1 MSTEYG
7 SGGGLEVQMDGPFA
21 TSGGGSGGAKMTT
34 ISAPAANWKGGES
47 PYSMSVGVDGVSVSS
62 KVDVQLSAEQMALLE
77 NKIITFMAEN
87 YGGIVTLYAFGD
99 KPDSDIDLQAVLT
112 EVNGEGV
119 ILGSMAATSVPRSN
133 YSQTDPTKADFILN
147 KPDAAITKA
156 QSTADA
162 AAKTAGAALP
172 KAGGTMTGAINM
184 GSRKI
189 TNLASPEEDT
199 DAASRGFV
207 ASYVDGKHLSAQVT
221 LTAAGWSAAAPYTQT
236 VAVSGILATDRPHY
250 GAVYSGDTAT
260 ALAQKEGF
268 AVVDDLDT
276 AAGSVTFTC
285 FEEKP
290 VVDLTIQLEVNR

>member
-21 TSGGGSGGAKMTT
+21 TSGGGSGGAKMAT

-47 PYSMSVGVDGVSVSS
+47 PYSMAVGVDGVSVSS
-62 KVDVQLSAEQMALLE
+62 KVDVQLSAEQMALLQD
-77 NKIITFMAEN
+77 KIITFMAEN

-99 KPDSDIDLQAVLT
+99 KPDADIELQAVLT

-133 YSQTDPTKADFILN
+133 YGQTDPTKADFILN

-156 QSTADA
+156 QATADS
-162 AAKTAGAALP
+162 AAKTAEAALP
-172 KAGGTMTGAINM
+172 KTGGTMTGAINM
-184 GSRKI
+184 GSQKI
-189 TNLASPEEDT
+189 TNLASPEADT

-207 ASYVDGKHLSAQVT
+207 ASYVGGKHLSAQVT

-276 AAGSVTFTC
+276 AAGSVTFIC

-290 VVDLTIQLEVNR
+290 EVDLTIQLEVNR